1 VKPPYLSNSAKDLL
15 DEFGAGGHIPG
26 AGSASALG
34 GLLAAQL
41 VLTVCKLTL
50 GKESHQKH
58 HRDLRALAQRLA
70 SVSIPAL
77 ERLLERDA
85 VAFDLVYDQR
95 KARDNTLDPVQ
106 KKRHIDAEH
115 RYMKAAV
122 AIPLEIAGICME
134 IADAAAKVFDV
145 GLHYVRGDSGV
156 ALSTA
161 VSSILSCVFVVNL
174 NLKDFERTHWSNQ
187 RRAECDDLQRSVAT
201 KFQAALGSLRDLRA
215 EAMAA
220 SQPPQDFEPPIW
232 FGTRAKQGYSNE
244 EIEDRA
250 RRLGLQMWQRKAQI
264 WAGSTEPND
273 PIKVLDPEKALG
285 LLGYSYELASDLGTI
300 KHGSTSYEVAGV
312 LEAQPGHVKV
322 SIQMPS
328 EVRLFTTAHELGHVI
343 LHPHLRQAHRD
354 RPLDG
359 SEQGRDQLERE
370 ADRFAAAFL
379 MPAKQVR
386 KKFSAIFGSAP
397 FQINDETVFAL
408 SLDMRAVLE
417 KVKTQREL
425 SMLLART
432 VRFNGKNFNSLA
444 QQFSVSIK
452 TMAIRLEELDLVSP
466 EL

>member
-1 VKPPYLSNSAKDLL
+1 VKPPYLLHSAKELL
-15 DEFGAGGHIPG
+15 DEFGAGRHVPG
-26 AGSASALG
+26 AGSASAFS

-58 HRDLRALAQRLA
+58 HEDLRVIAQRLV
-70 SVSIPAL
+70 SISIPAL

-85 VAFDLVYDQR
+85 VAFDLVYGQR
-95 KARDNTLDPVQ
+95 EARDNTSDPVQ
-106 KKRHIDAEH
+106 KNRHIDAEH

-174 NLKDFERTHWSNQ
+174 NLKDFDRTHWSNQ
-187 RRAECDDLQRSVAT
+187 RRSECDELQRSVAT

-220 SQPPQDFEPPIW
+220 TQPAQDFEPFIG
-232 FGTRAKQGYSNE
+232 FGTRAKPGYSNE

-250 RRLGLQMWQRKAQI
+250 RRLGLHMWQRKAQI
-264 WAGSTEPND
+264 WAGFSEPSD

-300 KHGSTSYEVAGV
+300 KHGSAYSTQS
-312 LEAQPGHVKV
+312 GH
-322 SIQMPS
+322 
-328 EVRLFTTAHELGHVI
+328 
-343 LHPHLRQAHRD
+343 
-354 RPLDG
+354 
-359 SEQGRDQLERE
+359 
-370 ADRFAAAFL
+370 
-379 MPAKQVR
+379 
-386 KKFSAIFGSAP
+386 P
-397 FQINDETVFAL
+397 FHGKLA
-408 SLDMRAVLE
+408 
-417 KVKTQREL
+417 TQ
-425 SMLLART
+425 ST
-432 VRFNGKNFNSLA
+432 PN
-444 QQFSVSIK
+444 
-452 TMAIRLEELDLVSP
+452 
-466 EL
+466 